1 VNPTFPFNPE
11 IARSG
16 PIDRAARLPLLQHKL
31 MLCFQDTDAAAQK
44 VERAVEKLADVHASA
59 PH

>member
-1 VNPTFPFNPE
+1 
-11 IARSG
+11 
-16 PIDRAARLPLLQHKL
+16 